1 MNTPRDLIN
10 KLQTLLLEMD
20 PRHSDHDV
28 VTRALGALVR
38 MESQIE
44 AIARQFAIEADGLAE
59 TAKPS

>member
-10 KLQTLLLEMD
+10 KLQSLLLEID

-59 TAKPS
+59 TAKSS

>member
-10 KLQTLLLEMD
+10 KLQSLLLEID

-38 MESQIE
+38 MEGQIE